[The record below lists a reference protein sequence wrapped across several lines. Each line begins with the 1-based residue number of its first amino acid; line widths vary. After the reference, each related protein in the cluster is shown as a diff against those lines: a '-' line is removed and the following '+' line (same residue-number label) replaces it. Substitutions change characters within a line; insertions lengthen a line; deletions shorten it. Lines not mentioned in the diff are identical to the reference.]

1 VRILLVRHG
10 QSEWN
15 AEGRWQGWAD
25 PPLSELGRR
34 QSVLAGQE
42 LEDIDVAVSSDL
54 RRAVDTAALMVQPLG
69 LSAAAVEPRLRERD
83 VGKWT
88 GLTRREIEE
97 RWPEALAAMSDPPGG
112 ESVTTLQERV
122 LAAVVALARTYPD
135 STVLAV
141 THGGVIRSLER
152 HLGVDPDPLPNLGGA
167 WLEVSGD
174 ATMAVG
180 PRVLLVDDTK
190 VAVTVPRQL

>member
-15 AEGRWQGWAD
+15 AMGRWQGWAD

-34 QSVLAGQE
+34 QSVLAGQD
-42 LEDIDVAVSSDL
+42 LEGIDVAVSSDL
-54 RRAVDTAALMVQPLG
+54 RRAVDTAALMAEPLG
-69 LSAAAVEPRLRERD
+69 LSAVAVEPRLRERD
-83 VGKWT
+83 VGEWT
-88 GLTRREIEE
+88 GLRRREIEG
-97 RWPEALAAMSDPPGG
+97 RWPEALAAMTDPPGG

-135 STVLAV
+135 SAVLAV

-152 HLGVDPDPLPNLGGA
+152 QLGVDPDPLPNLGGA
-167 WLEVSGD
+167 WLEVSAD

-180 PRVLLVDDTK
+180 PRVLLVDHTK
-190 VAVTVPRQL
+190 VPVTVPRQL